1 MINKL
6 KLAIPVILS
15 VLFLDRL
22 SKVLVSNL
30 MYLYQS
36 VDVIGSFFRLIYVV
50 NPYAAFSLNLGNWW
64 IMMGLNLVAIIFI
77 IYYFVI
83 SDGRERFKLFA
94 LSMILGGALGNNYDR
109 IFHREVVDFLE
120 FGIGKAR
127 FAIFNVADMSVFF
140 GVVFILFL
148 TLRQQR
154 DAKV

>member
-1 MINKL
+1 MIQKIKIL
-6 KLAIPVILS
+6 LPSAIT
-15 VLFLDRL
+15 VLLLDRL
-22 SKVLVSNL
+22 SKIIIAKM

-36 VDVIGSFFRLIYVV
+36 VDVIGTFFRLTYVV
-50 NPYAAFSLNLGNWW
+50 NPYAAFSLNLGSWW
-64 IMMGLNLVAIIFI
+64 IMMALNFIAIIFI

-83 SDGRERFKLFA
+83 ASSSEKFKLFS
-94 LSMILGGALGNNYDR
+94 LSIILGGALGNNYDR
-109 IFHREVVDFLE
+109 IVRREVVDFLD

-154 DAKV
+154 DAKA